1 MDATVFAV
9 DLERASSLAGISY
22 DELVDGIRG
31 DRHST
36 LQAVV
41 LESEADGDW
50 TGASALAAYVL
61 TSGKTTFYGVPY
73 ALQQLQRRT
82 ILEHALSQLLLA
94 GITRVVLAV
103 SANQPEVRAHVEQ
116 SPVAACLHLEYLELP
131 PSVLESVPET
141 ILAGRHLLSGPF
153 LIHAPD
159 RVFDKDVIERFLA
172 FYQTT
177 HSVCMLSETR
187 MDMAQRMHSTT
198 VRVQVASPRANGSTN
213 VRIGR
218 DLASYNGV
226 DAGLYIVSPKIFV
239 VLENLLHGAGALSL
253 PEALAFGFRSLK
265 VMPTTEHCN
274 WFGVD
279 SDDELLHA
287 VEFNLAA
294 TLSPF
299 TFPALLSPQKPR
311 KSVLL
316 SVGSSPSSHA
326 SETARGA
333 FQGFVVDVPTTRVT
347 ATSPL
352 LPRLS
357 LKVHECALATHVT
370 SSPHNELSV
379 SIPLPEVASPTT
391 SSPSKSAFLIQQSTA
406 SNFVLAVPDG
416 PMRRRSQLPSDVVDV
431 ALEATTGDGA
441 IAVRLTVQKQVP
453 RIGYLILLT
462 ALLSVSAQ
470 GAALQTLSGISPFL
484 KMFWRAFGSSIVF
497 SILAV
502 ISVVHDGWPT
512 LPSPRQALFEAIV
525 CILSYLTYNATFF
538 WALDHTSVGHA
549 YIFSNC
555 HSVLIVFGK
564 CFLGQP
570 VAALESS
577 GAILGA
583 LGGALTTMD
592 SDAASSPTS
601 LSRVIEPTL
610 RGDVVALAGAI
621 GGVFYLVNAKVLREK
636 LGVWV
641 FVAYLFTTAWV
652 LILPLLCAL
661 GVEFDVS
668 TDPRI
673 GLFGWVH
680 HFGTE
685 VLIVVVCS
693 GLGTMGFISAMRY
706 FPPLVISV
714 TMLLEPI
721 VATLFSLLSG
731 TADVPHA
738 LTIVGGLTVI
748 LGTLLVV
755 YSTRKSTEHIDVTA
769 AMLSTVPET
778 KQPRNATKRPSYYGT
793 MSQVKS

>member
-9 DLERASSLAGISY
+9 DLERASSLAGISF
-22 DELVDGIRG
+22 DELVDGMRG
-31 DRHST
+31 DRH
-36 LQAVV
+36 AAMHGVV
-41 LESEADGDW
+41 LASDADCDANGE
-50 TGASALAAYVL
+50 ASALEALVL
-61 TSGKTTFYGVPY
+61 TSGKTTFYGVPF

-103 SANQPEVRAHVEQ
+103 PANQPEVRAHLAQ
-116 SPVAACLHLEYLELP
+116 SPLAACLHLEYLELP
-131 PSVLESVPET
+131 QSVLESVPET
-141 ILAGRHLLSGPF
+141 LLAGRHLLSGPF

-159 RVFDKDVIERFLA
+159 RVFDKGLLERFLA
-172 FYQTT
+172 FYETT
-177 HSVCMLSETR
+177 RSICMLAETR
-187 MDMAQRMHSTT
+187 MDLAQRMHPST
-198 VRVQVASPRANGSTN
+198 VRVQVATGNNTN

-226 DAGLYIVSPKIFV
+226 DAGLYIVSQKIFF
-239 VLENLLHGAGALSL
+239 VLENLLHGTDALSL

-265 VMPTTEHCN
+265 VMSTTENCN

-279 SDDELLHA
+279 SDDQLLHA

-299 TFPALLSPQKPR
+299 TFPAAFSPQKPR

-326 SETARGA
+326 SETARDA
-333 FQGFVVDVPTTRVT
+333 FQGFIVDVATTRVT

-357 LKVHECALATHVT
+357 LKVHECALPTHVS
-370 SSPHNELSV
+370 SSPRNELSV
-379 SIPLPEVASPTT
+379 SMPLPDSAT
-391 SSPSKSAFLIQQSTA
+391 SSPPKSAFLIQQSSA

-453 RIGYLILLT
+453 LVGYLILLT

-484 KMFWRAFGSSIVF
+484 KMFWRAFGSSCVF
-497 SILAV
+497 SALAFV
-502 ISVVHDGWPT
+502 SVLRDGWPM
-512 LPSPRQALFEAIV
+512 LQSPRLVVLEAMV
-525 CILSYLTYNATFF
+525 CIVSYLTYNATFF
-538 WALDHTSVGHA
+538 YALDHTSVGHA

-577 GAILGA
+577 GAFLGA
-583 LGGALTTMD
+583 LGGALTSMD
-592 SDAASSPTS
+592 SESASSSTS
-601 LSRVIEPTL
+601 LSTVIEPTL

-641 FVAYLFTTAWV
+641 FVAFLFTTAWL

-661 GVEFDVS
+661 EVEFQVS
-668 TDPRI
+668 TDPRL

-680 HFGTE
+680 HLGTE

-693 GLGTMGFISAMRY
+693 GLGTMGFINAMRY

-738 LTIVGGLTVI
+738 LTMIGGLMVI

-755 YSTRKSTEHIDVTA
+755 FSTRKSTEHVDVTA
-769 AMLSTVPET
+769 AMLSAAPET
-778 KQPRNATKRPSYYGT
+778 TLPPRAAKRPSYYGT
-793 MSQVKS
+793 MS